1 MHSVGSLDMSL
12 NQIKVFISS
21 VLFGT
26 EVSLRGFMLKFLW
39 LSPVLVKVETSL
51 RIDAGAGVSDFS

>member
-1 MHSVGSLDMSL
+1 MSL